1 MGLEGGFARLNVSKE
16 LDTAKGRIVC
26 RLTEI
31 LLYGPDGSKVSAA
44 CYFAVSAARFSR
56 VICPW

>member
-1 MGLEGGFARLNVSKE
+1 MGLEEGFARLKWSKE

-31 LLYGPDGSKVSAA
+31 LLYGPYGSKVSNA
-44 CYFAVSAARFSR
+44 CYFAVSAARFSSA
-56 VICPW
+56 ICPW